1 MGIKKY
7 IKKLNEKDTQRKFVK
22 QELLKW
28 KKRKKYS
35 TTYLDKLEQSRSII
49 QKAAQTTQ
57 SYLSLQI
64 SGIVSKALKAVFQ
77 EEAYDFKVDFVQRR
91 QSTEC
96 DLLFTKNNKDMK
108 PLDSCG
114 YGAADIAS
122 LALRIAY
129 WKLDEEAR
137 NVIILDEPT
146 RNLSL
151 DKQPLAGQ
159 IIKQLSDSLDLQF
172 LIVTHNQTL
181 ADTADKLFN
190 VTKNSDI
197 SLITQKT

>member
-1 MGIKKY
+1 MSNNHVN
-7 IKKLNEKDTQRKFVK
+7 KLNEKLSERKFLKKELESWETKK
-22 QELLKW
+22 QNNIDRLKH
-28 KKRKKYS
+28 
-35 TTYLDKLEQSRSII
+35 LESARSII

-57 SYLSLQI
+57 SYLSIQL
-64 SGIVSKALKAVFQ
+64 SDIVSNALKAVFQ
-77 EEAYDFKVDFVQRR
+77 DDAYEFKIDFVQRR
-91 QSTEC
+91 NSTEC
-96 DLLFTKNNKDMK
+96 DLLFTKDGKDMK

-129 WKLDEEAR
+129 WKLDGTAR
-137 NVIILDEPT
+137 NTILMDEPT

-172 LIVTHNQTL
+172 LIVTHNQALT
-181 ADTADKLFN
+181 DSADKVFE
-190 VTKNSDI
+190 VKKHKDYSTIKE
-197 SLITQKT
+197 IT